1 VGATRGKERKMQ
13 MRVDRLREA
22 LKLLQPAVPRKTTV
36 PVLENVILKD
46 GQAVATDLEIMVIL
60 ELPEA
65 EGQCLIPHH
74 PVLELLKYVP
84 GNELLS
90 IEQAKKKLELSWDDG
105 KASYDATDPK
115 GYPAVPE
122 VKVKV
127 EGELDGD
134 SLSAALKSVVD
145 YCSTDSAKP
154 VLNGVDLSLGESLIV
169 AGADGFQLAYKTLP
183 MSFPAEE
190 QVIIPARAVRVLC
203 DLWDKAPPAVPLQN
217 ALVSQ
222 IMSKRQLSLALEEQE
237 NLKAQQKLVARFGRV
252 TMMVKLIQGTAPNL
266 KQLIPED
273 TPIKI
278 RLFAPDLERA
288 VRRVKDIA
296 KDGSGIVRFIWTET
310 SMTVSAKGKEKG
322 SVEAQVAVQT
332 EGEPGKVA
340 VSVDYLLNY
349 LKGRDGLVSIGVRGT
364 QDPVLFR
371 HGTSPLVLIMPM
383 FAQW

>member
-1 VGATRGKERKMQ
+1 MQ

-22 LKLLQPAVPRKTTV
+22 LKLLQPAVPKKSSL
-36 PVLENVILKD
+36 PVLENILLKD
-46 GQAVATDLEIMVIL
+46 GEAVATDLEIMLIL

-74 PVLELLKYVP
+74 SVLELLKYVP

-90 IEQAKKKLELSWDDG
+90 IEQSKKKLELSWDGG

-115 GYPAVPE
+115 GYPVVPE

-134 SLSAALKSVVD
+134 SLLAALKSVVG
-145 YCSTDSAKP
+145 YCSTDPQKP
-154 VLNGVDLSLGESLIV
+154 VLGGVDLSLGESLIV

-190 QVIIPARAVRVLC
+190 QVIIPSRAVRVLA
-203 DLWDKAPPAVPLQN
+203 DLWDKVPPAVPLQD

-222 IMSKRQLSLALEEQE
+222 VMSKRQISLALEDRE
-237 NLKAQQKLVARFGRV
+237 KSDAQQKLVARFGRV
-252 TMMVKLIQGTAPNL
+252 TMIIKLIQGKAPNL

-296 KDGSGIVRFIWTET
+296 KDGSGIVRFTWTET
-310 SMTVSAKGKEKG
+310 AMTVSAKSEKKG

-340 VSVDYLLNY
+340 VNVDYLLNY
-349 LKGRDGLVSIGVRGT
+349 LKGREGLVSIGVRGT

-371 HGTSPLVLIMPM
+371 HSTSPLVLIMPM
-383 FAQW
+383 FVK